1 MGHSW
6 RIDRGSLVVPA
17 AAIGIAIAAALF
29 LGATQRPAAV
39 RADQPAGTQRELQ
52 IERSLA
58 CPQCT
63 DLPLDV
69 CDQDICNDM
78 RALIHQKV
86 TAGESDA
93 AIRQYFVERYG
104 TRVLLAP
111 PKDMRGII
119 VWVLPFLA
127 LLLGAG
133 LTLNYLRS
141 AQARGLSNTNW
152 SANVD
157 GPDVSP
163 GYRSRVEADLREL
176 E

>member
-1 MGHSW
+1 MGPNG
-6 RIDRGSLVVPA
+6 RIDRGSLVASA
-17 AAIGIAIAAALF
+17 ATIGVAIAIALF

-52 IERSLA
+52 IERTLA

-119 VWVLPFLA
+119 AWVLPFVA

-141 AQARGLSNTNW
+141 ARARGLSDSNS
-152 SANVD
+152 SANVN
-157 GPDVSP
+157 GATVSP
-163 GYRSRVEADLREL
+163 GYRSRVEAELREL